1 MALDS
6 NTQYGVTPQGFV
18 RMRLPE
24 IQNRLFDWLDE
35 ELGQKV
41 SRKPNSVVGVIVGL
55 MANESDIFWQLAEN
69 DYYDRSP
76 VSASDGSLDNTLA
89 YTSIVRQEA
98 TSTYMYVV
106 CMYMY
111 VYFTSSLSDH

>member
-6 NTQYGVTPQGFV
+6 NTQYGVTPEGFV

-41 SRKPNSVVGVIVGL
+41 SRKPNSVIGVIVGL
-55 MANESDIFWQLAEN
+55 
-69 DYYDRSP
+69 
-76 VSASDGSLDNTLA
+76 T
-89 YTSIVRQEA
+89 T
-98 TSTYMYVV
+98 
-106 CMYMY
+106 C
-111 VYFTSSLSDH
+111 